1 MLVPRPETETT
12 AEVAIGELT
21 GPGARRGA
29 AIGVDR
35 HDHGVHG
42 CRPGD
47 GSGALALALA
57 TELPDAE
64 VWATDRSPAALAV
77 ARANLAGVG
86 SAAHESAS
94 RKATGSTRSPT
105 TLRGTLDLIVSNP
118 PYVAETEVADLPPE
132 VVDHEPHDALV
143 SGPTGL
149 EAIEAIVTQAPQW
162 LAGDGALVVELDPRR
177 ADAAQQ
183 LALDAGFDGARVER
197 DLTGRERVLVA
208 HRS

>member
-1 MLVPRPETETT
+1 M
-12 AEVAIGELT
+12 
-21 GPGARRGA
+21 
-29 AIGVDR
+29 
-35 HDHGVHG
+35 
-42 CRPGD
+42 
-47 GSGALALALA
+47 
-57 TELPDAE
+57 
-64 VWATDRSPAALAV
+64 
-77 ARANLAGVG
+77 
-86 SAAHESAS
+86 
-94 RKATGSTRSPT
+94 
-105 TLRGTLDLIVSNP
+105 SNP

-149 EAIEAIVTQAPQW
+149 EAIEAIVAQAPQW
-162 LAGDGALVVELDPRR
+162 LAGDGVLVVELDPRR